1 MNSNLHDQVL
11 DAFFWHFVDRGVP
24 PADTPLFTGIY
35 KGDPLTRVIAWEFGL
50 PHHEAEATI
59 EIARREVA
67 L

>member
-1 MNSNLHDQVL
+1 MNSDLHDQVL
-11 DAFFWHFVDRGVP
+11 DAYFWHFLDRGDA
-24 PADTPLFTGIY
+24 PADTPLFTGKYEGNSLAHLI
-35 KGDPLTRVIAWEFGL
+35 GRESGL